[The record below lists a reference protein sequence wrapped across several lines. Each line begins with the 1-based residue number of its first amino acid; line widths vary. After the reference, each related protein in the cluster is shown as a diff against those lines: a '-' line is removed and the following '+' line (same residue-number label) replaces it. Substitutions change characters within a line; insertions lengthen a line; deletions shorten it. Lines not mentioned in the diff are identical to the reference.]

1 MIADVS
7 LFGML
12 TDVALVTALF
22 AAAVLGI
29 VHRILRA
36 VGGYRWIWHPPL
48 FHLALF
54 FVLWLAFARSA
65 THFQTYLVN
74 LFG

>member
-12 TDVALVTALF
+12 MDVALATALV
-22 AAAVLGI
+22 AAAALAL
-29 VHRILRA
+29 VHRVLRA
-36 VGGYRWIWHPPL
+36 VGAYRWIWHPPL

-54 FVLWLAFARSA
+54 FVLWLALARSA
-65 THFQTYLVN
+65 TYFQVHLVN

>member
-1 MIADVS
+1 MIADVN
-7 LFGML
+7 LFGMFM
-12 TDVALVTALF
+12 DVALATALI
-22 AAAVLGI
+22 AAAVLGL
-29 VHRILRA
+29 VHRVLRA

-54 FVLWLAFARSA
+54 FVLWLALSRSA
-65 THFQTYLVN
+65 THFQTYLVH